1 MTGPTNTPNHKARTI
16 DVWASKLEAK
26 GHRPNADEITAH
38 IRRLYPTLTEQWDE
52 IFERQIR
59 LASKRRIRRLI

>member
-26 GHRPNADEITAH
+26 GHRPNPDEITAR
-38 IRRLYPTLTEQWDE
+38 IRQTWPTLDTQWAE

-59 LASKRRIRRLI
+59 LASKRRIRRLL